1 MNTRTMVKQFI
12 PHLYWEKRHHRNGGL
27 RGVGCRTSSEDVN
40 RLLYEK
46 KWIEISETLSKY
58 VPIGSRVLDAGC
70 GVGVFTDKLSG
81 AGYRMTG
88 VDFSSTA
95 IELARRWARGD
106 FREMALRAL
115 DLGKT
120 FDAVICIDVL
130 FHVVDDGIFQDCLGA
145 LARHVTPGGV
155 LLIQETLLD
164 RRADPENPVHPRSN
178 GSFGRR
184 ILGKLFPHVRQRFF
198 SSYRHCSE
206 PLGLDLVEWT
216 RYRLGGR
223 HGHKDLLVFRK
234 S

>member
-1 MNTRTMVKQFI
+1 MVRQFI

-27 RGVGCRTSSEDVN
+27 RGVGRRTSSEDVN

-46 KWIEISETLSKY
+46 KWIEISETVSKY

-70 GVGVFTDKLSG
+70 GVGVFTDKLFE

-95 IELARRWARGD
+95 IERARRWARGD
-106 FREMALRAL
+106 FRQMALHAL

-130 FHVVDDGIFQDCLGA
+130 FHVVDDGTFQECLSGF
-145 LARHVTPGGV
+145 ARHMTPGGV

-164 RRADPENPVHPRSN
+164 KDADPENPVRP
-178 GSFGRR
+178 GPDASFGQRM
-184 ILGKLFPHVRQRFF
+184 LGKLFPHVHQRYF
-198 SSYRHCSE
+198 SSYRHCLE
-206 PLGLDLVEWT
+206 PLGLGLVEWT